1 MRIKKELQDYIDYN
15 ISALLNSPQDFKAI
29 YEIMFRDNGLVLAET
44 EIDYRIR
51 KYTYAEVKGYIEN
64 ASSFLFSKTGATHGF
79 VALEMENCV
88 EWIVAFW
95 AILKSGNKP
104 FLVNCRHPLSLSQ
117 SILDTLNIKT
127 VIGMKKTSLK
137 GEFIDFSEFTLT
149 DDSYPKCP
157 EDVFENEFA
166 ISTSATSLHQSICF
180 YTGAETSRQILDAE
194 TIVKESPRMATGY
207 NGHIKQLAFLPFYH
221 VFGLFAVYFWFAFFG
236 RTFVFLKN
244 YSPDTIVR
252 TCRRHEVTHIF
263 AVPALWHTIDKKVM
277 AEINRRPRSK
287 RRAFKKGLSFCTA
300 LQNIFPYA
308 GANLA
313 KFIMGEVTGSIFGPS
328 IVFCISGG
336 SYLKDSTLKLFNG
349 IGYPL
354 HNGYGMS
361 EIGITSVELRK
372 DPKARNLNS
381 VGHPI
386 GKIQYKISD
395 HGTLLVKGDSLSKKI
410 MIDGVVQ
417 ERSEWFDTMDVVEN
431 DGNYWFI
438 RGREKDL
445 VIGDSGENVNPD
457 VVEQFFEIPYA
468 KNFSCYG
475 EQRSNGEVMA
485 IVVRIDRN
493 ATKEETDKICE
504 YIDKV
509 NDTLPQTSKIKR
521 FYFTYDPL
529 MSEQAIK
536 VSRAYLK
543 RGIKNGDIKLMKMKE
558 FRPTE
563 VDQSITVDPEILNKV
578 IDIIAGV
585 LEKPKESI
593 DPNANIIM
601 DLGASSLQYFA
612 VLSRI
617 TDEFGAETFSCNT
630 AVELSKYIED
640 QTV

>member
-15 ISALLNSPQDFKAI
+15 IKALLSSERDFKAI
-29 YEIMFRDNGLVLAET
+29 YEIMFRDNGLILAET

-51 KYTYAEVKGYIEN
+51 RYSYAEVKGYIEN
-64 ASSFLFSKTGATHGF
+64 ASAFLFSKTGATHGY
-79 VALEMENCV
+79 VALEMENCL

-95 AILKSGNKP
+95 AILKSGNRP
-104 FLVNCRHPLSLSQ
+104 FLVNCRHPLSLSR
-117 SILDTLNIKT
+117 SILDTLGIKT
-127 VIGMKKTSLK
+127 IIGMKETKLK
-137 GEFIDFSEFTLT
+137 GDFIDFSEFDLT

-194 TIVKESPRMATGY
+194 SIVKESPRMATGY
-207 NGHIKQLAFLPFYH
+207 NGAIKQLAFLPFYH

-263 AVPALWHTIDKKVM
+263 AVPALWHTIEKKAL
-277 AEINRRPRSK
+277 AEINRRPARK
-287 RRAFKKGLSFCTA
+287 RRMFRNGIKFCTA

-308 GANLA
+308 GTNIA
-313 KFIMGEVTGSIFGPS
+313 KFIMGEVTDSIFGPS

-336 SYLKDSTLKLFNG
+336 SYLKESALKMFNG

-361 EIGITSVELRK
+361 EIGITSVELRPL
-372 DPKARNLNS
+372 PKQRNLNS

-386 GKIQYKISD
+386 GSIEYKVSD
-395 HGTLLVKGDSLSKKI
+395 HGTLLVKGESLSKKI
-410 MIDGVVQ
+410 MIDGVMQ
-417 ERSEWFDTMDVVEN
+417 ERGEWFDTMDIASS
-431 DGNYWFI
+431 DKDYWFI
-438 RGREKDL
+438 KGREKDL
-445 VIGDSGENVNPD
+445 VIGDNGENINPD
-457 VVEQFFEIPYA
+457 MVEQLFEIPHA
-468 KNFSCYG
+468 RNFSCYG
-475 EQRSNGEVMA
+475 ETRSDGEVLAM
-485 IVVRIDRN
+485 VVRIDNN
-493 ATKEETDKICE
+493 ATSEETDEIYE
-504 YIDKV
+504 YV
-509 NDTLPQTSKIKR
+509 NRINGTLPQTSRIRK

-543 RGIKNGDIKLMKMKE
+543 RGIENGDIRLMKMKE
-558 FRPTE
+558 FVPKETK
-563 VDQSITVDPEILNKV
+563 QLPPADPEILSKV
-578 IDIIAGV
+578 TEIIADV
-585 LEKPKESI
+585 LGTPADQI
-593 DPNANIIM
+593 RPDANIIL
-601 DLGASSLQYFA
+601 DLGASSLQYFE

-617 TDEFGAETFSCNT
+617 TDMFGAETFSCNT
-630 AVELSKYIED
+630 AIELSKYIED
-640 QTV
+640 QKV

>member
-15 ISALLNSPQDFKAI
+15 INALLNSKRDFKAI
-29 YEIMFRDNGLVLAET
+29 YEIMFRDNGLVLAEA

-64 ASSFLFSKTGATHGF
+64 ASGFLYSKIGASHGY
-79 VALEMENCV
+79 VALEMENCL

-95 AILKSGNKP
+95 AILKSGNRP
-104 FLVNCRHPLSLSQ
+104 FLVNCRHPKSLSEA
-117 SILDTLNIKT
+117 ILKTLGIKT
-127 VIGMKKTSLK
+127 IIGMGSTNLT
-137 GEFIDFSEFTLT
+137 GEFVDFSEFTLT
-149 DDSYPKCP
+149 DDSYAKCP

-180 YTGAETSRQILDAE
+180 YTGAETSKQILDAE
-194 TIVKESPRMATGY
+194 SIVKESPRMATGY
-207 NGHIKQLAFLPFYH
+207 HGSIKQLAFLPFYH

-263 AVPALWHTIDKKVM
+263 AVPALWHTIEKKAM
-277 AEINRRPRSK
+277 AEINRRPARK
-287 RRAFKKGLSFCTA
+287 RRAFKTGLKICTDI
-300 LQNIFPYA
+300 QNIFPYA
-308 GANLA
+308 GTNIA
-313 KFIMGEVTGSIFGPS
+313 KFIMGEVTDSIFGPS

-336 SYLKDSTLKLFNG
+336 SYLKDTTLKLFNG

-361 EIGITSVELRK
+361 EIGITSVELRYR
-372 DPKARNLNS
+372 PKERNLNS

-386 GKIQYKISD
+386 GNTQYKISD
-395 HGTLLVKGDSLSKKI
+395 HGTLLVKGESISNKI

-417 ERSEWFDTMDVVEN
+417 EKNEWFDTMDVATN
-431 DGNYWFI
+431 DGDYWFI
-438 RGREKDL
+438 KGREKDL
-445 VIGDSGENVNPD
+445 VIGDNGENINPD
-457 VVEQFFEIPYA
+457 VIEQLFEIPYA

-475 EQRSNGEVMA
+475 EERSNGEVLAM
-485 IVVRIDRN
+485 VVRIENN
-493 ATKEETDKICE
+493 ATKEETDAICE
-504 YIDKV
+504 YINKV
-509 NDTLPQTSKIKR
+509 NDTLPQTSRIKR

-558 FRPTE
+558 FMPKAATQ
-563 VDQSITVDPEILNKV
+563 VPLADPEILKQV
-578 IDIIAGV
+578 TKIISDV
-585 LEKPKESI
+585 LEKPESEI
-593 DPNANIIM
+593 APDANIIL

-612 VLSRI
+612 ILSGI
-617 TDEFGAETFSCNT
+617 TDVYGVETFTCNT
-630 AVELSKYIED
+630 ALELSKYIED
-640 QTV
+640 QKV